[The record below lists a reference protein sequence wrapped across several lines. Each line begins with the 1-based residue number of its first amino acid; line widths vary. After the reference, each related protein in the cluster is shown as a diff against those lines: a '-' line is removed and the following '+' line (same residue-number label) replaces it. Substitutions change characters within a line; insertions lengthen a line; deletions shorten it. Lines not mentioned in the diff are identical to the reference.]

1 MAKPKNDESKLS
13 KAIRKYIKPENYD
26 DSKSLYRA
34 MRKYGFEDKPN
45 FYNNSGRLVNAK
57 GIYNQNNFADLLKDI
72 GMDLVLSGVADLAHD
87 LIKEAK
93 IAKNLK
99 NKDFVK
105 YVDKLNRNYK
115 KSVDKLN
122 SNSKRFNE
130 LLKKPN
136 LTDDEL
142 KEYTKL
148 YIENNKIINDLK
160 SKKID
165 LDNSINKY
173 NKTKDSLV
181 KEQKKLIESD
191 VPIKDIMKSK
201 SGKIV
206 TVGDEE
212 IDSGLTK
219 LIKLKSKKLNKEKEL
234 KEINDRI
241 ENANKAIKNNYFG
254 MSNQKFDKYSN
265 EIKSL
270 NKKEKKLNKQI
281 DKLEDS
287 IKAEKTLNKHNK
299 YLADYVL
306 DTQQKEILNDPWNR
320 LDEIK
325 KQIASRT
332 SSNGYNITDEDVKAL
347 NELKDSIVNGK
358 IDPFKLHTNETAEYN
373 NIIGEIDELKKY
385 YKGGTIPEDVFNSYY
400 YTDNPVTVDGLLSQ
414 YSDKIAKQAEK
425 HGKKLEDEDVKSLL
439 SAQTNQ
445 QIRDANLKR
454 IGKDALQAGAD
465 VATGAAARN
474 ITTNRLSYTPK
485 VGLGTKLVA
494 FATGFVPFIG
504 NALSNEIID
513 KATADAYMDNAITNY
528 FINKVASKYDH
539 PRINDMKMFVSIP
552 DSEFTPEELEIR
564 NNIWKEVEDEYN
576 KFDNNNKK
584 DYYKF
589 VKEYS
594 KDPETYYNNLN
605 NKYQREKDDEVAN
618 KLRDDYNLY
627 KGIYESSSNYLKK
640 LAEKKG
646 YYNPDSNTYNWN

>member
-13 KAIRKYIKPENYD
+13 KAIRRHIIKPENYD

-57 GIYNQNNFADLLKDI
+57 GIYNQNNIANLMKDI
-72 GMDLVLSGVADLAHD
+72 GLELAFAGVADLAHD
-87 LIKEAK
+87 LFKEAK

-99 NKDFVK
+99 DRDFV
-105 YVDKLNRNYK
+105 N
-115 KSVDKLN
+115 SVDKLN

-142 KEYTKL
+142 KEYAKL
-148 YIENNKIINDLK
+148 YVENNRIINDLK
-160 SKKID
+160 SKKMD
-165 LDNSINKY
+165 YNNINKY
-173 NKTKDSLV
+173 NKAKDNLA
-181 KEQKKLIESD
+181 KEIEYD
-191 VPIKDIMKSK
+191 VPIDDIMKSK
-201 SGKIV
+201 AGK
-206 TVGDEE
+206 TVEVGGEK
-212 IDSGLTK
+212 IDAGLTK
-219 LIKLKSKKLNKEKEL
+219 LIKLKKK
-234 KEINDRI
+234 I
-241 ENANKAIKNNYFG
+241 
-254 MSNQKFDKYSN
+254 
-265 EIKSL
+265 L
-270 NKKEKKLNKQI
+270 NKKEKLDDINNRIDDLRTNVKTHNMKNHNEKDKKLDKLNNSIKKLNKQI
-281 DKLEDS
+281 NKLDDS

-320 LDEIK
+320 LAEIK

-332 SSNGYNITDEDVKAL
+332 SPNGYNITNKDVKAL

-358 IDPFKLHTNETAEYN
+358 IDPFKLHTKETADYN
-373 NIIGEIDELKKY
+373 NIIDEIDSLKRY
-385 YKGGTIPEDVFNSYY
+385 YQSKGGTIPEGVFNSYY
-400 YTDNPVTVDGLLSQ
+400 YTDSIPTVEGILAKH
-414 YSDKIAKQAEK
+414 SDEIAKQAEK
-425 HGKKLEDEDVKSLL
+425 HGKTLEEVEELL
-439 SAQTNQ
+439 NAQSNQ
-445 QIRDANLKR
+445 QIRDANLER
-454 IGKDALQAGAD
+454 IGKNALQASAD
-465 VATGAAARN
+465 IAAGAAARN

-485 VGLGTKLVA
+485 VGRGTKLKA
-494 FATGFVPFIG
+494 FAAGFVPFIG

-513 KATADAYMDNAITNY
+513 KATADAYMNNAITNY

-576 KFDNNNKK
+576 KFDNNNKN

-589 VKEYS
+589 VEEYS
-594 KDPETYYNNLN
+594 KDPETYYNNYN
-605 NKYQREKDDEVAN
+605 NKYQHEKDDEVAN
-618 KLRDDYNLY
+618 NLRDKWNLY
-627 KGIYESSSNYLKK
+627 KGIYESSNNYLKK

-646 YYNPDSNTYNWN
+646 YYNPDNNTYSWY

>member
-1 MAKPKNDESKLS
+1 MAKPKNNESKLS
-13 KAIRKYIKPENYD
+13 KAIRRHIIKPENYD

-57 GIYNQNNFADLLKDI
+57 GIYNQNNFAELLKDI
-72 GMDLVLSGVADLAHD
+72 GLDLAFSGVADLAHD
-87 LIKEAK
+87 LFKEAK
-93 IAKNLK
+93 LAKNLK
-99 NKDFVK
+99 DKDFVK
-105 YVDKLNRNYK
+105 
-115 KSVDKLN
+115 SVEKLN

-165 LDNSINKY
+165 YNNINKY
-173 NKTKDSLV
+173 NKTKDSLA
-181 KEQKKLIESD
+181 KEQNKLIQSD
-191 VPIKDIMKSK
+191 VPIKDIIKSK
-201 SGKIV
+201 AGKTV
-206 TVGDEE
+206 EVGDEE

-219 LIKLKSKKLNKEKEL
+219 LIKLKENRLNKTKKLD
-234 KEINDRI
+234 EINYRI
-241 ENANKAIKNNYFG
+241 ENADKVIKNNYFG
-254 MSNQKFDKYSN
+254 MTHKKFDERYD

-270 NKKEKKLNKQI
+270 TKKRDKLIKQI
-281 DKLEDS
+281 DKLDDS

-332 SSNGYNITDEDVKAL
+332 SPDGYNITDKDVKAL

-358 IDPFKLHTNETAEYN
+358 IDPFKLHTNETADYN
-373 NIIGEIDELKKY
+373 NIINEIDNLKGY
-385 YKGGTIPEDVFNSYY
+385 YTSKGGTIPEDVFNSYY

-414 YSDKIAKQAEK
+414 YSDEMAKQAEK
-425 HGKKLEDEDVKSLL
+425 HGKTLEDVESLL
-439 SAQTNQ
+439 NAQTNQ
-445 QIRDANLKR
+445 QIRDANLER

-465 VATGAAARN
+465 ITTGAAARN
-474 ITTNRLSYTPK
+474 ITTNRLNYTPK
-485 VGLGTKLVA
+485 VDFGTKLGA
-494 FATGFVPFIG
+494 FAAGFIPLIG

-513 KATADAYMDNAITNY
+513 KATAEAYMDNAITNY

-539 PRINDMKMFVSIP
+539 PRINDMKMFASIP

-594 KDPETYYNNLN
+594 KDPETYIKNFNK
-605 NKYQREKDDEVAN
+605 KYQYEKDDEVAK
-618 KLRDDYNLY
+618 KLGDDYDLY
-627 KGIYESSSNYLKK
+627 KGIYESSNNYLKK

-646 YYNPDSNTYNWN
+646 YYNPDNNTYNWNR

>member
-13 KAIRKYIKPENYD
+13 KAIRRHIIKPENYD

-45 FYNNSGRLVNAK
+45 FYNNSGRLVDAK

-72 GMDLVLSGVADLAHD
+72 GIDLAFSGVADLAHD
-87 LIKEAK
+87 LFKGAK
-93 IAKNLK
+93 LAKNLK

-105 YVDKLNRNYK
+105 
-115 KSVDKLN
+115 SVDKLK

-160 SKKID
+160 SKNID
-165 LDNSINKY
+165 LDKNINKY
-173 NKTKDSLV
+173 YKAKDSLA

-191 VPIKDIMKSK
+191 VPIDDIMKSK
-201 SGKIV
+201 VGK
-206 TVGDEE
+206 TVEVGGEK
-212 IDSGLTK
+212 IDAGLTK
-219 LIKLKSKKLNKEKEL
+219 LIKLKKKRFNKTKEL
-234 KEINDRI
+234 NEINDRI
-241 ENANKAIKNNYFG
+241 DNADKAIKNNYFG
-254 MSNQKFDKYSN
+254 MTKQKLDKHYD

-270 NKKEKKLNKQI
+270 TKKKNKLNKQI
-281 DKLEDS
+281 DKLDDS
-287 IKAEKTLNKHNK
+287 INAEKTLNKHNK

-332 SSNGYNITDEDVKAL
+332 SPDGYNITDKDVKAL

-358 IDPFKLHTNETAEYN
+358 IDPFKLHTNETADYN
-373 NIIGEIDELKKY
+373 NIINEIDGLKGY
-385 YKGGTIPEDVFNSYY
+385 YKGGKGGTIPEDVFNSYY
-400 YTDNPVTVDGLLSQ
+400 YTDNPATVDDLLSQ
-414 YSDKIAKQAEK
+414 YSDEIAKQAEK
-425 HGKKLEDEDVKSLL
+425 HGKTLEDVEGLL
-439 SAQTNQ
+439 NAQTNQ
-445 QIRDANLKR
+445 QIRDANLER

-474 ITTNRLSYTPK
+474 ITTNRLNYTPK
-485 VGLGTKLVA
+485 VDFGTKLKA
-494 FATGFVPFIG
+494 FAAGFVPLIG

-528 FINKVASKYDH
+528 FINKVSSKYDH

-564 NNIWKEVEDEYN
+564 NNIWKEVEDEYS
-576 KFDNNNKK
+576 KFDDNNKK
-584 DYYKF
+584 EYYKF
-589 VKEYS
+589 VEEYS
-594 KDPETYYNNLN
+594 KDPETYFNNYN
-605 NKYQREKDDEVAN
+605 NKYQREKDDEVAK
-618 KLRDDYNLY
+618 KLRDDYYLY
-627 KGIYESSSNYLKK
+627 KGIYESSNNYLKK

-646 YYNPDSNTYNWN
+646 YYNPDNNTYSWDR